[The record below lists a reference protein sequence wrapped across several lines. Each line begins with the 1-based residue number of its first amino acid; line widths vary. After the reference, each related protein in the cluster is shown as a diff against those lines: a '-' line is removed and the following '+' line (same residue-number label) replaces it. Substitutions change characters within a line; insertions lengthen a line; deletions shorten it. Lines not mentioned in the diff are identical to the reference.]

1 MKNKGVIVYALGVG
15 SGPDRAELE
24 EIASG
29 PEYVFTSSSFKD
41 LQNIVPRITGQLC
54 EGLYYKS
61 FTQILKP
68 TEDVIV
74 AVLNLILAELLFF
87 CL

>member
-29 PEYVFTSSSFKD
+29 PENVFTSPSFKD
-41 LQNIVPRITGQLC
+41 LQNVASRITRRFC
-54 EGLYYKS
+54 EGTSHKW
-61 FTQILKP
+61 FG
-68 TEDVIV
+68 
-74 AVLNLILAELLFF
+74 
-87 CL
+87 